1 MREISPEELHARL
14 QAGDKPIVLDVREP
28 WERKLCALPDSLHA
42 PMQQVPALIETL
54 DPEKEMVIYC
64 HTGVRSF
71 HAAQFLERNGFKNVV
86 NLKGGIEAW
95 ARTVDPTMARY

>member
-1 MREISPEELHARL
+1 MREISPEELHARQ

-42 PMQQVPALIETL
+42 PMQQVPALMETF

-64 HTGVRSF
+64 HTGVRSL
-71 HAAQFLERNGFKNVV
+71 HVAQFLQQNGFKNVA